1 MSYHTVIIVGRLGN
15 DPILRFTP
23 SGQAI
28 CNISVATD
36 HSYTDK
42 SGTKVK
48 QVTWFKVA
56 TFNKTAENVNQY
68 LKKGSMVLVEGRMN
82 SDENGNPKVWTRQ
95 DGSPATSYEVS
106 AQVVKFLSG
115 RSEVSERDVADADD
129 VYIDF

>member
-1 MSYHTVIIVGRLGN
+1 MSYHTVIIVGRLGKN
-15 DPILRFTP
+15 PELRFTP

-42 SGTKVK
+42 SGNKVK

-95 DGSPATSYEVS
+95 DGSPAASYEVS

-115 RSEVSERDVADADD
+115 RNEVSERDVADADD

>member
-1 MSYHTVIIVGRLGN
+1 MSYHTVIIVGYVGKK
-15 DPILRFTP
+15 PELRFTP

-95 DGSPATSYEVS
+95 DGSPAASYEVS

>member
-42 SGTKVK
+42 SGNKVK

-95 DGSPATSYEVS
+95 DGSPAASYEVS

-115 RSEVSERDVADADD
+115 RNEVSERDVADADD

>member
-1 MSYHTVIIVGRLGN
+1 MSYHTVIIVGRLGKN
-15 DPILRFTP
+15 PELRFTP

-95 DGSPATSYEVS
+95 DGSPAASYEVS

-129 VYIDF
+129 EYIDF